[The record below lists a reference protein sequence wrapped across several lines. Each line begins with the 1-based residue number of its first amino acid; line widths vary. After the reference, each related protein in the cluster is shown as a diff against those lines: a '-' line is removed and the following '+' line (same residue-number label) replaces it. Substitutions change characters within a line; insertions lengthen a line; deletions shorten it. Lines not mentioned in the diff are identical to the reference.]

1 MNGPEQIELEQLRNQ
16 MEYKNAAERFNQF
29 FDEFRK
35 TDGWVAMINTREDSP
50 WHRESNVAEHTH
62 MLIKYY
68 MNTFYNYRNDHQRML
83 SLVGSLWHDFG
94 KPPAQIIKHSAERGE
109 YRAYHGHEQLSARM
123 WVDYAMSNLDMV
135 TTLLGFSLDDIANVA
150 MMLEH
155 HVPFGLK
162 DKRKRKALKDAFMNR
177 MGDAGHRAYL
187 DLLLCD
193 QHGRFSD
200 DQAVKLAA
208 VDVWMKEWELV

>member
-1 MNGPEQIELEQLRNQ
+1 MADPKPTTAGQ
-16 MEYKNAAERFNQF
+16 RFNQF
-29 FDEFRK
+29 YGQFRK
-35 TDGWVAMINTREDSP
+35 TDLYRAMANTREDSP
-50 WHRESNVAEHTH
+50 WHREPNVAEHTR
-62 MLIKYY
+62 MLIEYY
-68 MNTFYNYRNDHQRML
+68 MDNFYTYRNEKQRML
-83 SLVGSLWHDFG
+83 SLIACTFHDVG
-94 KPPAQIIKHSAERGE
+94 KPPAQIIKHSEERGE

-135 TTLLGFSLDDIANVA
+135 TTLLGFSLEDIANVA

-162 DKRKRKALKDAFMNR
+162 DKRKRKALKDAFMLR
-177 MGDAGHRAYL
+177 MGEPGHRAWL
-187 DLLLCD
+187 DLLLSD

-208 VDVWMKEWELV
+208 VDVWIKEWEHV